1 LFFTKITGKID
12 AGNMNNLNQGGWLM
26 NKIKKLR
33 HEKGV
38 NQVDLAKHL
47 GLKQQTISSYE
58 NGNSKP
64 DIETLEKMAKFFDV
78 SIDYL
83 VGRSDVR
90 DPAEKIAKAV
100 ADEPDLMLFWE
111 EMRKRR
117 ELKLLFKQIRDL
129 PPEHIKRIIR
139 IIKAIEDEDNNTI

>member
-1 LFFTKITGKID
+1 
-12 AGNMNNLNQGGWLM
+12 MNR
-26 NKIKKLR
+26 IKELR
-33 HEKGV
+33 KEKGV
-38 NQVDLAKHL
+38 SQRELAEYL
-47 GLKQQTISSYE
+47 DLKQQTISAYE
-58 NGNSKP
+58 KGTNEP
-64 DIETLEKMAKFFDV
+64 DLKTLDKMAHFFDV

-90 DPAEKIAKAV
+90 DPAEKIADAI
-100 ADEPDLMLFWE
+100 ADDPDLASFWG

-129 PPEHIKRIIR
+129 PPEHIRRIIR

>member
-1 LFFTKITGKID
+1 MKR
-12 AGNMNNLNQGGWLM
+12 
-26 NKIKKLR
+26 IKELR
-33 HEKGV
+33 QEKGV
-38 NQVDLAKHL
+38 TQEKLAEHL
-47 GLKQQTISSYE
+47 KLKQQTISAYE
-58 NGNSKP
+58 NGTNEP
-64 DIETLEKMAKFFDV
+64 DLKVLDKMARFFGV
-78 SIDYL
+78 SIDYI